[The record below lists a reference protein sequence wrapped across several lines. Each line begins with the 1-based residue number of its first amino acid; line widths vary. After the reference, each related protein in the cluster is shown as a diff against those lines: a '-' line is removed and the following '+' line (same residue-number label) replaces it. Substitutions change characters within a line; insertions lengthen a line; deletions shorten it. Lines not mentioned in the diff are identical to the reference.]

1 MNSRAI
7 PPKTNS
13 IAVPL
18 ECYFYKMNDCC
29 SEACKEVNDLSLE
42 EQKALRRGKKAS
54 NKIFKK
60 GRSEALKFKKSNR
73 I

>member
-1 MNSRAI
+1 
-7 PPKTNS
+7 
-13 IAVPL
+13 
-18 ECYFYKMNDCC
+18 MNDCC